1 LVLPFAVLMGAARRK
16 INYIINRSYLGKW
29 LVVGLLIGLVAGL
42 GAMVFFFYLIQLVTD
57 TLLGG
62 ITGYYPPNPLGEP

>member
-1 LVLPFAVLMGAARRK
+1 MLRGRK

>member
-1 LVLPFAVLMGAARRK
+1 MVLPFAVLMGAARRK
-16 INYIINRSYLGKW
+16 INDIINRSYLGKW
-29 LVVGLLIGLVAGL
+29 LVVDLLIGLVAGL

>member
-1 LVLPFAVLMGAARRK
+1 MLRGRK

-29 LVVGLLIGLVAGL
+29 LVVDLLIGLVSGL
-42 GAMVFFFYLIQLVTD
+42 GSTAFFYLIQLVTD

>member
-1 LVLPFAVLMGAARRK
+1 MGAARRK
-16 INYIINRSYLGKW
+16 INDIINRSYLGKW
-29 LVVGLLIGLVAGL
+29 LVVDLLIGLVAGL

>member
-1 LVLPFAVLMGAARRK
+1 MGAARRK
-16 INYIINRSYLGKW
+16 INDIRNRSYLGKW

-42 GAMVFFFYLIQLVTD
+42 GSTAFFYLIQLVTD

>member
-16 INYIINRSYLGKW
+16 INDIRNRSYLGKW